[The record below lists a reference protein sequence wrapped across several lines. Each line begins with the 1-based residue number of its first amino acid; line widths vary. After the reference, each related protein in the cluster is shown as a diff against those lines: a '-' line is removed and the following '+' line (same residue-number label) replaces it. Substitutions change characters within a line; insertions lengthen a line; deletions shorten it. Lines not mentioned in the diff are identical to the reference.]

1 MHKIILYI
9 ISVLTVF
16 TSCTTTDVPDKVS
29 LQPQVMNDSLLTT
42 MPGDLLLI
50 DDYLVWSDPFSDN
63 KFLHVHRS
71 SDGKYIGS
79 MGQKGEGPQEF
90 VSPLIN
96 RFSINRCIA
105 AHDANGKTRGY
116 LSIDSLIVGKEP
128 FMSLADFDRNI
139 RMAKLD
145 EQLYLTETEN
155 GENDY
160 FKVSSN
166 GKKSTFG
173 VYPIREVKHHMGT
186 YKTYDKDR
194 GLLAFGPFNF
204 SYLALYKKEGD
215 NFKLLWERMPE
226 KENYSV
232 VDGAIRFDRSVM
244 GVRDI
249 CMTKDYIVTLERD
262 REVDPLDERTVGRN
276 ASKCPRTVFVYDYD
290 GKLLKI
296 VNLGMP
302 VMRIAADGRSNAL
315 YVIGVN
321 PDFALAKYDL

>member
-128 FMSLADFDRNI
+128 FMSLSDFDRNI

-145 EQLYLTETEN
+145 EQ
-155 GENDY
+155 
-160 FKVSSN
+160 
-166 GKKSTFG
+166 
-173 VYPIREVKHHMGT
+173 VKHHMGT

>member
-128 FMSLADFDRNI
+128 FMSLSDFDRNI

-204 SYLALYKKEGD
+204 SYLALYSFSKT
-215 NFKLLWERMPE
+215 FILSATS
-226 KENYSV
+226 SV
-232 VDGAIRFDRSVM
+232 RSVSM
-244 GVRDI
+244 
-249 CMTKDYIVTLERD
+249 
-262 REVDPLDERTVGRN
+262 PPN
-276 ASKCPRTVFVYDYD
+276 S
-290 GKLLKI
+290 
-296 VNLGMP
+296 LG
-302 VMRIAADGRSNAL
+302 SFL
-315 YVIGVN
+315 
-321 PDFALAKYDL
+321 

>member
-71 SDGKYIGS
+71 SDGKY
-79 MGQKGEGPQEF
+79 
-90 VSPLIN
+90 
-96 RFSINRCIA
+96 
-105 AHDANGKTRGY
+105 

-128 FMSLADFDRNI
+128 FMSLSDFDRNI

-173 VYPIREVKHHMGT
+173 VYPIREVKHHMGI

-276 ASKCPRTVFVYDYD
+276 ASKCPRTAFVYDYD

>member
-128 FMSLADFDRNI
+128 FMSLSDFDRNI

-173 VYPIREVKHHMGT
+173 VYPIVDSLLLVLLIFLIWLCIKRKGIILSYYGNACLKKKTILLLMG
-186 YKTYDKDR
+186 R
-194 GLLAFGPFNF
+194 LGL
-204 SYLALYKKEGD
+204 
-215 NFKLLWERMPE
+215 
-226 KENYSV
+226 
-232 VDGAIRFDRSVM
+232 
-244 GVRDI
+244 
-249 CMTKDYIVTLERD
+249 IV
-262 REVDPLDERTVGRN
+262 
-276 ASKCPRTVFVYDYD
+276 A
-290 GKLLKI
+290 
-296 VNLGMP
+296 
-302 VMRIAADGRSNAL
+302 
-315 YVIGVN
+315 
-321 PDFALAKYDL
+321 